1 MDCGASRI
9 KMIEEDEKKIAVTP
23 LAKELEGVK
32 GEKKRKEI
40 IDELYEWRYKST
52 NYLQK
57 GVNSKEYA
65 KYAKF
70 VDAVDAS
77 ISFLEEKTG

>member
-1 MDCGASRI
+1 
-9 KMIEEDEKKIAVTP
+9 MIDEVEENENKIAVTP
-23 LAKELEGVK
+23 LAKELEGAK
-32 GEKKRKEI
+32 GDKRRKEI
-40 IDELYEWRYKST
+40 IDELYEWRHKST

-65 KYAKF
+65 KFAKF

-77 ISFLEEKTG
+77 ISFLEEKAS